1 MSQKRCTLTKKTQI
15 YEQRSIGCIDRLNA
29 IYHIR
34 YPIYDMRY
42 CHLSDIRYETKQ
54 NSSLCKSERT
64 VKTFPPPLG
73 FISPILAKVHSPRIG
88 KRGSKISFGGISFQ
102 PPTKKWLAFHKKS
115 KANSLISR
123 WVPPLQIKN

>member
-54 NSSLCKSERT
+54 NSNLCKSERT
-64 VKTFPPPLG
+64 VKTFG
-73 FISPILAKVHSPRIG
+73 FISPILAKVHPRIG

-102 PPTKKWLAFHKKS
+102 DQTKKLKNNMS
-115 KANSLISR
+115 LNSENILTFRNSAHTSGCISR
-123 WVPPLQIKN
+123 K

>member
-73 FISPILAKVHSPRIG
+73 FISPILAKVHLRIG
-88 KRGSKISFGGISFQ
+88 KRGSKISFGISFH
-102 PPTKKWLAFHKKS
+102 PTAKNPTFFDTDYQFEAG
-115 KANSLISR
+115 SLINFHCFG
-123 WVPPLQIKN
+123 QN